1 MTAQGL
7 AIAHPGAHATGGL
20 LNRAVNA
27 ALFLTLLM
35 SPLVFIE
42 PSPYEAAFAL
52 LALVAVAA
60 GFSIDRTVL
69 PLVFLLLL
77 WNIGGLA
84 ALTKA
89 LHDSDAIIF
98 MATSFFMAFTA
109 TLFACL
115 LLEDTERRIAIIRR
129 AYIAAAIVCSIV
141 GMAMYFKL
149 VQAIDPEADRLKSTF
164 KDPNVFGPYL
174 ILPLLFLLDAI
185 IRRGMNIQ
193 RLAGALVLLV
203 ALFLSYSR
211 GAWGH
216 FVLSAVLMVA
226 LMFLTTQSARFR
238 LRIVSFAVLTVVGV
252 AGLLA
257 LLLSFDAIGAMFQE
271 RASVVQYYD
280 AGESGRFGRQL
291 VAVNAILENPAGL
304 GPHQFAAIFK
314 LDPHNVYLNAFLAY
328 GWLGGVAYMA
338 LVISTIALGF
348 RCILI
353 LTPWQPVLIAAYA
366 TFIGVALEGFV
377 IDTDH
382 WRHFF
387 LLLGMVWGLSAASL
401 RQIRNAVATAPRRT
415 NAAI

>member
-1 MTAQGL
+1 MAAQGL
-7 AIAHPGAHATGGL
+7 LIGRLQARKTDGL
-20 LNRAVNA
+20 LDRLVNA
-27 ALFLTLLM
+27 ALFLTLLV

-52 LALVAVAA
+52 LALVALAA
-60 GFSIDRTVL
+60 SFRLDRTVL

-84 ALTKA
+84 SLTLA

-98 MATSFFMAFTA
+98 MATSFFMASTA
-109 TLFACL
+109 ILFACL
-115 LLEDTERRIAIIRR
+115 LLEDTVQRIALIRR
-129 AYIAAAIVCSIV
+129 GYIAAAILCSVV

-149 VQAIDPEADRLKSTF
+149 IPAVDPEADRLRSTF
-164 KDPNVFGPYL
+164 KDPNVFGPFL
-174 ILPLLFLLDAI
+174 ILPLLLLIDAI
-185 IRRGMNIQ
+185 IRRGASIR
-193 RLAGALVLLV
+193 RLAGALILLV

-216 FVLSAVLMVA
+216 FVMSATIMVA
-226 LMFLTTQSARFR
+226 LMFMTAQSARFR
-238 LRIVSFAVLTVVGV
+238 LRIVAFAALAVVAV
-252 AGLLA
+252 IGLIAA
-257 LLLSFDAIGAMFQE
+257 LLSIDAIGAMFQE

-280 AGESGRFGRQL
+280 AGESGRFGRQAL
-291 VAVNAILENPAGL
+291 AVATILDNPAGL

-328 GWLGGVAYMA
+328 GWIGGAAYIA
-338 LVISTIALGF
+338 LVLSTLALGF

-353 LTPWQPVLIAAYA
+353 LTPWQPVLIASYA
-366 TFIGVALEGFV
+366 TFLGVALEGFV

-401 RQIRNAVATAPRRT
+401 RLKRT
-415 NAAI
+415 GVPVKMARTV

>member
-1 MTAQGL
+1 MAAGV
-7 AIAHPGAHATGGL
+7 AIAHPRARETNGL
-20 LNRAVNA
+20 LDRLVNVT
-27 ALFLTLLM
+27 LFLTLLV

-52 LALVAVAA
+52 LALVAIVA
-60 GFSIDRTVL
+60 GFSVDRTIL

-77 WNIGGLA
+77 WNVGGLA
-84 ALTKA
+84 ALTIA

-98 MATSFFMAFTA
+98 MVTSFFMTFTA
-109 TLFACL
+109 ILFACL
-115 LLEDTERRIAIIRR
+115 LLDDTERRVAIIRR
-129 AYIAAAIVCSIV
+129 AYIAAAILCSIV
-141 GMAMYFKL
+141 GIAMYFQL
-149 VQAIDPEADRLKSTF
+149 IPAIDPAADRLKSTF

-174 ILPLLFLLDAI
+174 ILPLLLLIEAI
-185 IRRGMNIQ
+185 IRRGANLQ
-193 RLAGALVLLV
+193 RLAGAFILLI

-216 FVLSAVLMVA
+216 FVISAILMVT
-226 LMFLTTQSARFR
+226 LTFMTTRSARFR
-238 LRIVSFAVLTVVGV
+238 LRIVSFAALAVVAV
-252 AGLLA
+252 AGLVA

-291 VAVNAILENPAGL
+291 LAVNAILENPAGL

-328 GWLGGVAYMA
+328 GWIGGVAYIA
-338 LVISTIALGF
+338 LVLSTIALGF

-353 LTPWQPVLIAAYA
+353 LAPWQPVLIAAYA
-366 TFIGVALEGFV
+366 TFIGVAIEGFV

-401 RQIRNAVATAPRRT
+401 RQVRGTVATARI
-415 NAAI
+415 A

>member
-1 MTAQGL
+1 MTGHSL
-7 AIAHPGAHATGGL
+7 ALARPGALAMSGP
-20 LNRAVNA
+20 LNRSVNA
-27 ALFLTLLM
+27 MLFLTLLV

-52 LALVAVAA
+52 LALFAVVA

-77 WNIGGLA
+77 WNLGGLA
-84 ALTKA
+84 ALTMA

-98 MATSFFMAFTA
+98 MATSFFMAVTA
-109 TLFACL
+109 VLFACL
-115 LLEDTERRIAIIRR
+115 LLEDTERRVTIIRR
-129 AYIAAAIVCSIV
+129 AYIAAAIVCSLA

-149 VQAIDPEADRLKSTF
+149 IPAIDADADRLKSTF

-174 ILPLLFLLDAI
+174 ILPLLLIIDAI
-185 IRRGMNIQ
+185 IRRGVNVQ
-193 RLAGALVLLV
+193 RIAGALILLI

-216 FVLSAVLMVA
+216 FVVSATLMVA
-226 LMFLTTQSARFR
+226 LMFMTVQSARFR
-238 LRIVSFAVLTVVGV
+238 LRIVSLAALAVVVV

-291 VAVNAILENPAGL
+291 IAVGAILENPAGL

-314 LDPHNVYLNAFLAY
+314 MDPHNVYLNAFLAY
-328 GWLGGVAYMA
+328 GWIGGVTYIA
-338 LVISTIALGF
+338 LVLSTIVLGF
-348 RCILI
+348 RSILI

-366 TFIGVALEGFV
+366 TFVGVALEGFV

-387 LLLGMVWGLSAASL
+387 LLLGLIWGLSAASL
-401 RQIRNAVATAPRRT
+401 RQIRATRPGLAVR
-415 NAAI
+415 

>member
-1 MTAQGL
+1 MTAQGYAVARL
-7 AIAHPGAHATGGL
+7 HAPAASGVL
-20 LNRAVNA
+20 DKLVNA
-27 ALFLTLLM
+27 SLFLTLLV

-52 LALVAVAA
+52 LALIALVA
-60 GFSIDRTVL
+60 GFGLDRTVL

-77 WNIGGLA
+77 WNVGGLV
-84 ALTKA
+84 ALTFA
-89 LHDSDAIIF
+89 LHDSDAITF

-109 TLFACL
+109 ILFACL
-115 LLEDTERRIAIIRR
+115 LIEDTERRVAIIRR
-129 AYIAAAIVCSIV
+129 AYIAAAILCSVV
-141 GMAMYFKL
+141 GMAMHFKL
-149 VQAIDPEADRLKSTF
+149 IPAIDATADRLRSTF
-164 KDPNVFGPYL
+164 KDPNVFGPFL
-174 ILPLLFLLDAI
+174 ILPLLLLIDAVM
-185 IRRGMNIQ
+185 RRGVTLS
-193 RLAGALVLLV
+193 RVSGVLILLI

-216 FVLSAVLMVA
+216 FVISAIVMVA
-226 LMFLTTQSARFR
+226 LMFLTAQSTRFR
-238 LRIVSFAVLTVVGV
+238 LRIVSFAVIAIVAV

-257 LLLSFDAIGAMFQE
+257 VLLSFDAIGAMFEE

-291 VAVNAILENPAGL
+291 VAVGAILDNPAGM
-304 GPHQFAAIFK
+304 GPHQFAATFK

-328 GWLGGVAYMA
+328 GWIGGVAYIA
-338 LVISTIALGF
+338 LILSTTALGF

-353 LTPWQPVLIAAYA
+353 LTPWQPVLIATYA
-366 TFIGVALEGFV
+366 TFIGVALEGFL

-401 RQIRNAVATAPRRT
+401 QRKRNAVALSARI
-415 NAAI
+415 A